1 MEMKITGAIALSFLS
16 ITALTGCA
24 ATEDKTEPAVVTTAP
39 VVVVPTPA
47 PTQEETTNPKVEYY
61 NTLVG
66 INSGYANV
74 SIDEVVGAGEAICT
88 MFGTE
93 GVEYTLLYFSQVEDE
108 QTRTTA
114 TQVIPAATKY
124 LCPEYTEELKSVLTK
139 YAD

>member
-1 MEMKITGAIALSFLS
+1 MEKKITGAIALSLLS

-24 ATEDKTEPAVVTTAP
+24 ATEDKAEPAVVTTAP
-39 VVVVPTPA
+39 VVVTPTATPE
-47 PTQEETTNPKVEYY
+47 PTTNPKVEYY
-61 NTLVG
+61 NALVG

-74 SIDEVVGAGEAICT
+74 SIDDVVGAGEAICT
-88 MFGTE
+88 MFDSE
-93 GVEYTLLYFSQVEDE
+93 GVEYTLLHFSQVEDE

-124 LCPEYTEELKSVLTK
+124 LCPEYTEELKSVLGK

>member
-1 MEMKITGAIALSFLS
+1 MEKKITGAIALSLLT

-39 VVVVPTPA
+39 VVVTPTATP
-47 PTQEETTNPKVEYY
+47 ELTTNPKVEYY

-93 GVEYTLLYFSQVEDE
+93 GVEYTLLHFSQVEEE
-108 QTRTTA
+108 QTRNTA
-114 TQVIPAATKY
+114 AQIIPAATKY

>member
-1 MEMKITGAIALSFLS
+1 MEKKITGAIALSLLT

-24 ATEDKTEPAVVTTAP
+24 TTENTTEQPVETTAP
-39 VVVVPTPA
+39 VVVTPTATPE
-47 PTQEETTNPKVEYY
+47 PTTNPKVEYY

-74 SIDEVVGAGEAICT
+74 SIAEVVGAGEAICT
-88 MFGTE
+88 MFDSE

-124 LCPEYTEELKSVLTK
+124 LCPEYTDELTSVLGK